1 MHLSSTE
8 IGVRVL
14 LFLLGLTSLLTAC
27 GSLSSHINS
36 GDYSYAAK
44 DVSINHF
51 GVNYSISIPL
61 QVRDQRVTAQTL
73 ASDCESGTGSLKILT
88 GEADAD
94 LAYPVKTNSNTAPD
108 TLFKFLCDKNPKLV
122 RVVRGCS

>member
-1 MHLSSTE
+1 M
-8 IGVRVL
+8 RAL
-14 LFLLGLTSLLTAC
+14 LFMLGLSSLLTAC
-27 GSLSSHINS
+27 GSLSSRIDS

-61 QVRDQRVTAQTL
+61 QVEDRRVTAQTL

-88 GEADAD
+88 GQADDD
-94 LAYPVKTNSNTAPD
+94 LAYPVKTNSSTAPD
-108 TLFKFLCDKNPKLV
+108 KIFKFLCDKNPKLV